1 MNFADIAIQ
10 LCGQCA
16 MLLGWRPAEFWDA
29 TPAEL
34 SCVLNAVAAQCETP
48 PGRDDMQKLMEAF
61 PDAPTGG
68 D

>member
-1 MNFADIAIQ
+1 MTFANTALQ

-16 MLLGWRPAEFWDA
+16 LVLGWRPGEFWDA

-34 SCVLNAVAAQCETP
+34 GCVLNAVAAHSDTP
-48 PGRDDMQKLMEAF
+48 PGPDDMQKLMEAF

>member
-1 MNFADIAIQ
+1 MNFADIATQ

-34 SCVLNAVAAQCETP
+34 SCVLNAVAAQSETP
-48 PGRDDMQKLMEAF
+48 PGRDDIQKLMEAF
-61 PDAPTGG
+61 PDG
-68 D
+68 